1 VSAPEI
7 KPAPPQGLRAIAFA
21 IASISVVLLFLGET
35 VWVGDL
41 SGDEA
46 SHIIMAQ
53 NIAGDLAY
61 FARPSITPEGDLD
74 AKRNIVTFPPGDP
87 FLRAIA
93 IRMAGNAFV
102 GSALVSALAWG
113 GALFFIYRIARLL
126 GPDSAP
132 WTLIL
137 AACSPGLFWMFTW
150 QEAEPTMT
158 TFGLGGT
165 WLLTSGHWNRKLL
178 RTVIGGM
185 LLGFAVVIKIYL
197 VLPFVVVVAACIVGR
212 WLDDL
217 PPCKFDLK
225 FFAMAAL
232 GFVPAAGSHLVV
244 VWILAPHELSFWI
257 EQVYLGV
264 LNSEHATVA
273 EKFSGHARTGN
284 QSHPFWYYLA
294 ILYRDHFV
302 LVPVLL
308 AAVLDPRRQFKAWRR
323 PEAIA
328 LGAGVLVIVLWSLP
342 ATKEPLYILPSITF
356 LYLLC
361 GWALNGS
368 ATAALDLSRRLVVL
382 FATIGLGVAIIIAGL
397 AGIKADDITPAYVW
411 LHSIAA
417 IAMIGSLFA
426 PQRLRTRLVPALL
439 TLLLFAYVAIYHYTA
454 DAPINRH
461 YAAALEPVLADAEV
475 RDISF
480 LVDDLNELQARLHR
494 TGLMWKDLTDEEL
507 AEPGKLLAA
516 DGKLGKVR
524 AFILADEQ
532 LDNPRYAALY
542 KSILSQSERFAEH
555 GRLLIRHS
563 VDH

>member
-1 VSAPEI
+1 VSTPET
-7 KPAPPQGLRAIAFA
+7 KPAPPQGLPAIAFA
-21 IASISVVLLFLGET
+21 IATLSVVLLFLGET

-46 SHIIMAQ
+46 SHVIMAQ
-53 NIAGDLAY
+53 NIASDLEY

-74 AKRNIVTFPPGDP
+74 AKRNVVTFPPGDP

-93 IRMAGNAFV
+93 IRILGDSFLA
-102 GSALVSALAWG
+102 SALVSALAWG
-113 GALFFIYRIARLL
+113 AALFFIYRIARLL

-137 AACSPGLFWMFTW
+137 AACSPGLFWMFSW

-158 TFGLGGT
+158 AFGLGAT

-178 RTVIGGM
+178 RTVLGGV

-212 WLDDL
+212 WFDDL

-225 FFAMAAL
+225 FVAMAAL
-232 GFVPAAGSHLVV
+232 GFIPAAGSHLIA

-257 EQVYLGV
+257 EQVYLGA
-264 LNSEHATVA
+264 LNTENATVS

-308 AAVLDPRRQFKAWRR
+308 AAVLDPRRRFKAWRR

-328 LGAGVLVIVLWSLP
+328 LAVGVLVIALWSIP
-342 ATKEPLYILPSITF
+342 ATKEPLYILPSVTF

-368 ATAALDLSRRLVVL
+368 ATAALNLSRRLVVL
-382 FATIGLGVAIIIAGL
+382 FSTVGLGVAIIIAGL
-397 AGIKADDITPAYVW
+397 AGIKADDITSAYVW

-417 IAMIGSLFA
+417 VAMIGALFA
-426 PQRLRTRLVPALL
+426 PQKMRIRLVPTLL
-439 TLLLFAYVAIYHYTA
+439 TLLLIAYVGIYHKSA
-454 DAPINRH
+454 EAPINRH
-461 YAAALEPVLADAEV
+461 YAAAMEPVLADAEV
-475 RDISF
+475 GEISF

-494 TGLMWKDLTDEEL
+494 TGLMWKDLTEDEL
-507 AEPGKLLAA
+507 SEPGKLLAP

-524 AFILADEQ
+524 VFILDDEQ
-532 LDNPRYAALY
+532 LSAPRYASLY
-542 KSILSQSERFAEH
+542 KTIMQTSVRSEKY
-555 GRLLIRHS
+555 GRLLIRTK
-563 VDH
+563 DQ

>member
-1 VSAPEI
+1 MSTPEI
-7 KPAPPQGLRAIAFA
+7 KPAPPQGLRTIAFA
-21 IASISVVLLFLGET
+21 IAAVSVVLLFLGET

-46 SHIIMAQ
+46 SHVIMAQ
-53 NIAGDLAY
+53 NIASDFDY
-61 FARPSITPEGDLD
+61 FARPSITPLGDLD
-74 AKRNIVTFPPGDP
+74 EKRNIVTFPPGDAL
-87 FLRAIA
+87 LRAVA
-93 IRMAGNAFV
+93 IKMVGDSFV
-102 GSALVSALAWG
+102 GSALINALGWG
-113 GALFFIYRIARLL
+113 ASLFFIYRIARLL

-137 AACSPGLFWMFTW
+137 AACSPGLFWMFSW

-158 TFGLGGT
+158 AFGLGAT

-178 RTVIGGM
+178 RTVIGGA

-212 WLDDL
+212 WFDDL

-225 FFAMAAL
+225 FIALATL
-232 GFVPAAGSHLVV
+232 GFIPAACSHLIA
-244 VWILAPHELSFWI
+244 VWIIAPNELSFWI
-257 EQVYLGV
+257 EQVYLGPLLAPDSAIAQKMEGYERSED
-264 LNSEHATVA
+264 LN
-273 EKFSGHARTGN
+273 
-284 QSHPFWYYLA
+284 HPFWYYLA

-302 LVPVLL
+302 LVPILL
-308 AAVLDPRRQFKAWRR
+308 AAVLDPRRQWQAWRR

-328 LGAGVLVIVLWSLP
+328 LAAGVLVIALWSIP
-342 ATKEPLYILPSITF
+342 AHKEPIFILPSVSF

-368 ATAALDLSRRLVVL
+368 ATAALNPSRRLIVL

-397 AGIKADDITPAYVW
+397 VGIKADDITSAYVW

-417 IAMIGSLFA
+417 IAMIGALFA
-426 PQRLRTRLVPALL
+426 PQRMRIRLVPALL
-439 TLLLFAYVAIYHYTA
+439 ALLLFAYVGISHQSAEP
-454 DAPINRH
+454 PINRY

-475 RDISF
+475 REISF

-494 TGLMWKDLTDEEL
+494 TGLMWKDLTEEEL
-507 AEPGKLLAA
+507 AEPEKMLAV
-516 DGKLGKVR
+516 DGKLGSVR

-532 LDNPRYAALY
+532 LNEPRYRALHQAIQQVT
-542 KSILSQSERFAEH
+542 KPSEFS
-555 GRLLIRHS
+555 GRLLLR
-563 VDH
+563 